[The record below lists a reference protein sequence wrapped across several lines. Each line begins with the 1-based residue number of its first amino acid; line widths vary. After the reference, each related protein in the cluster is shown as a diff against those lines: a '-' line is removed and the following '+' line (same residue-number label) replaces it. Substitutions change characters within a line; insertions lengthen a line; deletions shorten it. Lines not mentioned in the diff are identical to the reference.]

1 MLDGLILRIK
11 VNYMN
16 KILPNQ
22 VYAGLF
28 EILKDQRLY
37 HHSSV
42 GADYCHLTE
51 EGEKA
56 VVSWVELMGPK
67 MIKLNDA
74 MMDAR
79 AKEMV
84 WKELKK

>member
-1 MLDGLILRIK
+1 
-11 VNYMN
+11 MN
-16 KILPNQ
+16 KVLPNQ

-28 EILKDQRLY
+28 EILKDKRLY

-42 GADYCHLTE
+42 GADFCHLTE

-67 MIKLNDA
+67 MIKLNEAMLDA
-74 MMDAR
+74 H